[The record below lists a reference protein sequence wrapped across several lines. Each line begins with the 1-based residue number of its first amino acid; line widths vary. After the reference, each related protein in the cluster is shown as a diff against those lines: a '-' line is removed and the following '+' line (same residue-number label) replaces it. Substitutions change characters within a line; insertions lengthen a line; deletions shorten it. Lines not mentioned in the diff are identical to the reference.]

1 MESSKKKMI
10 KLQVRIYSEFFGWFK
25 MAIPE
30 VSDYIAIKLID
41 NKKFNWLPGEKWGKQ
56 SSNGYG

>member
-1 MESSKKKMI
+1 MI